1 MSDLSSLNLDE
12 SIEKSSLIDT
22 LRQPIWIALFTSV
35 IIHAILG
42 VNLPKLSLFSEKAKL
57 PPTVGFVELTPE
69 QLERLPQ
76 PEEPEI
82 IFSTIPV
89 SYTHLTLPTS
99 R

>member
-42 VNLPKLSLFSEKAKL
+42 VNLSL
-57 PPTVGFVELTPE
+57 
-69 QLERLPQ
+69 
-76 PEEPEI
+76 I
-82 IFSTIPV
+82 HI
-89 SYTHLTLPTS
+89 
-99 R
+99 